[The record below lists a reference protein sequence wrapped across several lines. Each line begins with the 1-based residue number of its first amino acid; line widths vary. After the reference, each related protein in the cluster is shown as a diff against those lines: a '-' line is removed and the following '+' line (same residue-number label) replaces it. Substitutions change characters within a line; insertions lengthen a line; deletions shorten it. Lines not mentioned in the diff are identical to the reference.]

1 MLNRPDK
8 SIRERLSK
16 LETHLN
22 NENPLLL
29 DVVSRFKK
37 LDTIAYRMGLLDT
50 MESYATSIPWWPLV
64 SILGTFS
71 AGKSSFI
78 NNFLDDKLQLTG
90 NQAVDDKFTVITYSS
105 SQDNRVLP
113 GVALNS
119 DPRFPFYQMSDEI
132 DKVASG
138 EGRRIDAYLQMKTS
152 HSDKLSGKIIIDSPG
167 FDADEQRNAILR
179 LTDHIVDLSD
189 LVLVFFDARHPEPG
203 AMQDTLDH
211 LVGNTISR
219 SDSEKFLYI
228 LNQIDTAALEDNPEA
243 VVAAWQRALA
253 AKGLTAGRFYSIYN
267 EDVAVPIEDEAIRQ
281 RFQRKCKQDKAAIF
295 ERVHQVEVER
305 SYRIVGAL
313 QTIASDIEE
322 HVVPVVKEAMSKW
335 LKMVLTL
342 DAVAAGLFIIVMFA
356 MGQWFDSWALFS
368 YDFSNETAL
377 SSIKL
382 GAVIVGFLFVHFSAR
397 AFAARRIAKKIISMI
412 KIDKSLA
419 GSNREGRLLAGNIR
433 KAFLKNTQ
441 PLRSIF
447 RPMPVGWSMRSK
459 RTLAQ
464 VRADACDFVQTM
476 NDRYTK
482 PSGQAIVPEASAGV
496 SSEPDEGSSRAPQL
510 EEVVSSVPEGTPES
524 SENIESAKA

>member
-8 SIRERLSK
+8 SIRDRLSK
-16 LETHLN
+16 LEAHLN

-37 LDTIAYRMGLLDT
+37 LDSVAYKMGLLNT
-50 MESYATSIPWWPLV
+50 KESYATSIPWWPLV
-64 SILGTFS
+64 SVLGTFS

-78 NNFLDDKLQLTG
+78 NNFLNDKLQLTG
-90 NQAVDDKFTVITYSS
+90 NQAVDDKFTVITYSNS
-105 SQDNRVLP
+105 KENRVLP
-113 GVALNS
+113 GIALNS

-189 LVLVFFDARHPEPG
+189 LVLVLFDARHPEPG

-228 LNQIDTAALEDNPEA
+228 LNQIDTAAQEDNPES

-253 AKGLTAGRFYSIYN
+253 AKGLTAGRFYAIYN
-267 EDVAVPIEDEAIRQ
+267 EDVAVPIKDEAVRH
-281 RFQRKCKQDKAAIF
+281 RFEKKCEQDKAAIF
-295 ERVHQVEVER
+295 ERIHQVEVER

-313 QTIASDIEE
+313 QTIASDIEN
-322 HVVPVVKEAMSKW
+322 HVVPVVKEAMGKW
-335 LKMVLTL
+335 MKMVLIL
-342 DAVAAGLFIIVMFA
+342 DAVAIGLFFA
-356 MGQWFDSWALFS
+356 VFLVLAQSFDVWSLFS
-368 YDFSNETAL
+368 YDFANDSVTSA
-377 SSIKL
+377 IKL
-382 GAVIVGFLFVHFSAR
+382 GSVIIAFLIVHFSAR
-397 AFAARRIAKKIISMI
+397 VFSSKIIVKKISSMVTI
-412 KIDKSLA
+412 NKNLA
-419 GSNREGRLLAGNIR
+419 GQERDGKILAGNIK

-441 PLRSIF
+441 PLRSLF

-459 RTLAQ
+459 RVLAQ
-464 VRADACDFVQTM
+464 VSADTGEFIQGM

-482 PSGQAIVPEASAGV
+482 PSG
-496 SSEPDEGSSRAPQL
+496 
-510 EEVVSSVPEGTPES
+510 ES
-524 SENIESAKA
+524 SGKAPSDIAQSEEANETMLDSAVKEPV

>member
-8 SIRERLSK
+8 SIRDRLTK
-16 LETHLN
+16 LESHLN

-37 LDTIAYRMGLLDT
+37 LDTVAYKMGLLDT
-50 MESYATSIPWWPLV
+50 SESYATSIPWWPLV
-64 SILGTFS
+64 SVLGTFS

-78 NNFLDDKLQLTG
+78 NNFLGDKLQLTG
-90 NQAVDDKFTVITYSS
+90 NQAVDDKFTVITYSNS
-105 SQDNRVLP
+105 KENRVLP
-113 GVALNS
+113 GIALNS

-132 DKVASG
+132 EKVTEG

-167 FDADEQRNAILR
+167 FDADDQRNAILR
-179 LTDHIVDLSD
+179 LTNHIVDLSD

-211 LVGNTISR
+211 LVGNTINR

-228 LNQIDTAALEDNPEA
+228 LNQIDTAAQEDNPEA

-267 EDVAVPIEDEAIRQ
+267 SDVAVPIADEAVRQ
-281 RFQRKCKQDKAAIF
+281 RFERKCAQDKSAIF
-295 ERVHQVEVER
+295 ERIHQVEVER
-305 SYRIVGAL
+305 SYRIVGAM
-313 QTIASDIEE
+313 QTIAGDIED

-335 LKMVLTL
+335 LKMVMAL
-342 DAVAAGLFIIVMFA
+342 DAVAIAIFLLVLLVLGNT
-356 MGQWFDSWALFS
+356 FDSWALFS
-368 YDFSNETAL
+368 YDFTDANIM

-382 GAVIVGFLFVHFSAR
+382 ALVIIGFSVVHFTARAFSAR
-397 AFAARRIAKKIISMI
+397 LIAKKINTKIA
-412 KIDKSLA
+412 IDKTLA
-419 GSNREGRLLAGNIR
+419 GESREGKILAGNIR

-441 PLRSIF
+441 PLRSLF

-459 RTLAQ
+459 RILNE
-464 VRADACDFVQTM
+464 VSEDSSEFIQTM
-476 NDRYTK
+476 NDRFTR
-482 PSGQAIVPEASAGV
+482 PSGDSPVAK
-496 SSEPDEGSSRAPQL
+496 PQL
-510 EEVVSSVPEGTPES
+510 ESGDIDQDNAQSASVETLQPVKNANES
-524 SENIESAKA
+524 

>member
-8 SIRERLSK
+8 SIRDRLTK

-22 NENPLLL
+22 NENPLLI

-37 LDTIAYRMGLLDT
+37 LDTVAYKMGLLDT
-50 MESYATSIPWWPLV
+50 TDSYATSIPWWPLV

-90 NQAVDDKFTVITYSS
+90 NQAVDDKFTVITYSNS
-105 SQDNRVLP
+105 KENRVLP
-113 GVALNS
+113 GIALNS

-152 HSDKLSGKIIIDSPG
+152 HSDKLSGKILIDSPG

-189 LVLVFFDARHPEPG
+189 LVLVLFDARHPEPG

-211 LVGNTISR
+211 LVGNTINR

-228 LNQIDTAALEDNPEA
+228 LNQIDTAAQEDNPEA

-267 EDVAVPIEDEAIRQ
+267 QDVAVPIEDEAVRQ
-281 RFQRKCKQDKAAIF
+281 RFESKCEQDKAAIF
-295 ERVHQVEVER
+295 ERIHQVEVER
-305 SYRIVGAL
+305 SYRILGAL
-313 QTIASDIEE
+313 QTIAGDIEN
-322 HVVPVVKEAMSKW
+322 HVVPVVKAAMTRW
-335 LKMVLTL
+335 LKMVLTI
-342 DAVAAGLFIIVMFA
+342 DAIAIGIFMIVLFVLSNM
-356 MGQWFDSWALFS
+356 FDSWALFS
-368 YDFSNETAL
+368 YDFTDEAIISSLKL
-377 SSIKL
+377 SL
-382 GAVIVGFLFVHFSAR
+382 TVVGFLVVHFTARAFSAR
-397 AFAARRIAKKIISMI
+397 VIAKKLMSSIFA
-412 KIDKSLA
+412 DKSLA
-419 GSNREGRLLAGNIR
+419 GEHREGKILAGSIK

-441 PLRSIF
+441 PLRSLF

-464 VRADACDFVQTM
+464 VAADASEFIQTM
-476 NDRYTK
+476 NDRYTR
-482 PSGQAIVPEASAGV
+482 PSGMK
-496 SSEPDEGSSRAPQL
+496 EPDTAAQVNPVQGEAEPADANQAA
-510 EEVVSSVPEGTPES
+510 SVEPLSTVK
-524 SENIESAKA
+524 SETH

>member
-8 SIRERLSK
+8 SIRDRLTK

-22 NENPLLL
+22 NENPMLF

-37 LDTIAYRMGLLDT
+37 LDTVAYKMGLLDT
-50 MESYATSIPWWPLV
+50 KESYATSIPWWPLV

-78 NNFLDDKLQLTG
+78 NNFLGDKLQLTG
-90 NQAVDDKFTVITYSS
+90 NQAVDDKFTVVSYSNS
-105 SQDNRVLP
+105 KDNRTLP
-113 GVALNS
+113 GIALNS

-152 HSDKLSGKIIIDSPG
+152 HSDKLSGKIFIDSPG
-167 FDADEQRNAILR
+167 FDADEQRNTILR
-179 LTDHIVDLSD
+179 LTDYIVDLSD

-211 LVGNTISR
+211 LVAHTIKR

-228 LNQIDTAALEDNPEA
+228 LNQIDTAAQEDNPEA

-267 EDVAVPIEDEAIRQ
+267 SDVSVPIENEAVRQ
-281 RFQRKCKQDKAAIF
+281 RFESKCNQDKSAIF
-295 ERVHQVEVER
+295 DRIHQVEIER

-313 QTIASDIEE
+313 QTIAGDIETQ
-322 HVVPVVKEAMSKW
+322 VVPIVKASMAKW
-335 LKMVLTL
+335 LKMVLVL
-342 DAVAAGLFIIVMFA
+342 DAIAVGLFIVVLFVL
-356 MGQWFDSWALFS
+356 GQWLDSWALFD
-368 YDFSNETAL
+368 YDFVDENIVSA
-377 SSIKL
+377 IKL
-382 GAVIVGFLFVHFSAR
+382 GLTVLGFTVVHFSVRTFSAKV
-397 AFAARRIAKKIISMI
+397 IADKITANVS
-412 KIDKSLA
+412 IDRNLA
-419 GSNREGRLLAGNIR
+419 GEHREGKIQAGNIK

-441 PLRSIF
+441 MLRSIF

-459 RTLAQ
+459 RALAQ
-464 VRADACDFVQTM
+464 VTSDACDFIQTM
-476 NDRYTK
+476 NDRHTK
-482 PSGQAIVPEASAGV
+482 PSGKSVEIEDIK
-496 SSEPDEGSSRAPQL
+496 SE
-510 EEVVSSVPEGTPES
+510 EEV
-524 SENIESAKA
+524 A

>member
-16 LETHLN
+16 LEAHLN

-37 LDTIAYRMGLLDT
+37 LDTIAYKMGLLET
-50 MESYATSIPWWPLV
+50 KESYATSIPWWPLV
-64 SILGTFS
+64 SVLGTFS

-78 NNFLDDKLQLTG
+78 NNFLGDKLQRTG
-90 NQAVDDKFTVITYSS
+90 NQAVDDKFTVVTYSNS
-105 SQDNRVLP
+105 KENRVLP
-113 GVALNS
+113 GIALNS

-132 DKVASG
+132 DKVTEG

-211 LVGNTISR
+211 LVANTISR

-228 LNQIDTAALEDNPEA
+228 LNQIDTAAQEDNPEA
-243 VVAAWQRALA
+243 VVASWQRALA

-267 EDVAVPIEDEAIRQ
+267 SDVAVPIEDEAVRK
-281 RFQRKCKQDKAAIF
+281 RFEQKCEQDKSAII
-295 ERVHQVEVER
+295 ERIHQVEVER
-305 SYRIVGAL
+305 SYRIVGAI
-313 QTIASDIEE
+313 QTIAGDIEN
-322 HVVPVVKEAMSKW
+322 HVVPVVKQAMTKW
-335 LKMVLTL
+335 MKMVLAL
-342 DAVAAGLFIIVMFA
+342 DAVAVAMFIIFLWVLS
-356 MGQWFDSWALFS
+356 QWFDSWALFS
-368 YDFSNETAL
+368 YDFIDANMV

-382 GAVIVGFLFVHFSAR
+382 GVVVSGFTVLHFFSRAFSAK
-397 AFAARRIAKKIISMI
+397 IVAKKIITTVV
-412 KIDKSLA
+412 IDKNLA
-419 GSNREGRLLAGNIR
+419 GENREVKVQAGDIKR
-433 KAFLKNTQ
+433 AFLKNTQ

-447 RPMPVGWSMRSK
+447 RPVPVGWSMRSK
-459 RTLAQ
+459 RLLAT
-464 VRADACDFVQTM
+464 VTADASEFIQTM

-482 PSGQAIVPEASAGV
+482 PSGNKVQSDKVPADQA
-496 SSEPDEGSSRAPQL
+496 GSVESIKA
-510 EEVVSSVPEGTPES
+510 ENSGT
-524 SENIESAKA
+524 NL

>member
-8 SIRERLSK
+8 SIRDRLTK

-29 DVVSRFKK
+29 DVVTQFKK
-37 LDTIAYRMGLLDT
+37 LDTVAYKMGLLDT
-50 MESYATSIPWWPLV
+50 SESYATNIPWWPLV

-78 NNFLDDKLQLTG
+78 NNFLGDKLQLTG

-105 SQDNRVLP
+105 SKENRVLP

-132 DKVASG
+132 DKVTSG

-152 HSDKLSGKIIIDSPG
+152 HSDKVSGKIIIDSPG
-167 FDADEQRNAILR
+167 FDADEQRNTILR

-211 LVGNTISR
+211 LVGNTINR

-228 LNQIDTAALEDNPEA
+228 LNQIDTAAQEDNPEA

-267 EDVAVPIEDEAIRQ
+267 NDVAVPIEDEAVRK
-281 RFQRKCKQDKAAIF
+281 RFENKCQQDKAAIF
-295 ERVHQVEVER
+295 ERIHQVEVER

-313 QTIASDIEE
+313 QTIANDIES
-322 HVVPVVKEAMSKW
+322 HIVPVVKQAMTKW

-342 DAVAAGLFIIVMFA
+342 DAVAIGLFIALIMIF
-356 MGQWFDSWALFS
+356 GQWFDSWALFS
-368 YDFSNETAL
+368 YDFTDDNIV

-382 GAVIVGFLFVHFSAR
+382 GLVLAGFSVVHFSAR
-397 AFAARRIAKKIISMI
+397 AVSAKIVARNIAANIIV
-412 KIDKSLA
+412 DKNLA
-419 GSNREGRLLAGNIR
+419 GELREGKILAGDIK

-441 PLRSIF
+441 PLRSLF

-459 RTLAQ
+459 RLLTQ
-464 VRADACDFVQTM
+464 VTTDACEFIQGM
-476 NDRYTK
+476 NDRYTR
-482 PSGQAIVPEASAGV
+482 PSGSKG
-496 SSEPDEGSSRAPQL
+496 QL
-510 EEVVSSVPEGTPES
+510 EESVEEAQDTAVETLTPAES
-524 SENIESAKA
+524 ESR

>member
-16 LETHLN
+16 LESHLN
-22 NENPLLL
+22 NENPLLI

-37 LDTIAYRMGLLDT
+37 LDTIAYKMGLLDT
-50 MESYATSIPWWPLV
+50 KESYATSIPWWPLV
-64 SILGTFS
+64 SVLGTFS

-78 NNFLDDKLQLTG
+78 NNFLGDKLQLTG
-90 NQAVDDKFTVITYSS
+90 NQAVDDKFTVVTYSS
-105 SQDNRVLP
+105 SKENRVLP

-132 DKVASG
+132 DKVTSG

-152 HSDKLSGKIIIDSPG
+152 HSDKVSGKIIIDSPG

-211 LVGNTISR
+211 LVGNTINR

-228 LNQIDTAALEDNPEA
+228 LNQIDTAAQEDNPEA

-267 EDVAVPIEDEAIRQ
+267 QDLAVPIEDEAVRK
-281 RFQRKCKQDKAAIF
+281 RFESKCAQDKAAIY
-295 ERVHQVEVER
+295 ERIHQVEVER

-313 QTIASDIEE
+313 ETIASDIENQ
-322 HVVPVVKEAMSKW
+322 VVPIVKEAMTRW
-335 LKMVLTL
+335 LKWVLTL
-342 DAVAAGLFIIVMFA
+342 DAVAVGVFIVLMSVLS
-356 MGQWFDSWALFS
+356 QWFDVWALFS
-368 YDFSNETAL
+368 YDFTNDSVL

-382 GAVIVGFLFVHFSAR
+382 GVVLVAFAVVHFSAR
-397 AFAARRIAKKIISMI
+397 RFSARKIAEKIINKVS
-412 KIDKSLA
+412 IDKNLA
-419 GSNREGRLLAGNIR
+419 GKSREARTLAGNI
-433 KAFLKNTQ
+433 KQAFLKNTQ
-441 PLRSIF
+441 PLRSVF

-459 RTLAQ
+459 RVLAE
-464 VRADACDFVQTM
+464 VSGDASEFIQTM

-482 PSGQAIVPEASAGV
+482 PSGEKPQVDDVTSDGV
-496 SSEPDEGSSRAPQL
+496 DETLKPTVSGSR
-510 EEVVSSVPEGTPES
+510 
-524 SENIESAKA
+524 

>member
-8 SIRERLSK
+8 SIRDRLTK

-37 LDTIAYRMGLLDT
+37 LDTVAYKMGLLDT
-50 MESYATSIPWWPLV
+50 SESYATSIPWWPLV
-64 SILGTFS
+64 SVLGTFS

-78 NNFLDDKLQLTG
+78 NNFLGDKLQLTG
-90 NQAVDDKFTVITYSS
+90 NQAVDDKFTVVTYSS
-105 SQDNRVLP
+105 SKENRVLP
-113 GVALNS
+113 GIALNS

-132 DKVASG
+132 EKVASG

-203 AMQDTLDH
+203 AMHDTLDH
-211 LVGNTISR
+211 LVGNTINR

-228 LNQIDTAALEDNPEA
+228 LNQIDTAAQEDNPEA

-267 EDVAVPIEDEAIRQ
+267 EDVAVPIEDEAVRK
-281 RFQRKCKQDKAAIF
+281 RFERKCEQDKAAIF
-295 ERVHQVEVER
+295 ERIHQVEVER

-313 QTIASDIEE
+313 QTISGDIEN
-322 HVVPVVKEAMSKW
+322 HVIPVVKTAMTKW

-342 DAVAAGLFIIVMFA
+342 DAMAIGIFA
-356 MGQWFDSWALFS
+356 VILLVLSNVFDSWALFS
-368 YDFSNETAL
+368 YDFTDANIM

-382 GAVIVGFLFVHFSAR
+382 GFTVAGFLVVHFSAR
-397 AFAARRIAKKIISMI
+397 AFSARVIAKQIVTKTA
-412 KIDKSLA
+412 IDKNLA
-419 GSNREGRLLAGNIR
+419 GANREGKILAGNI
-433 KAFLKNTQ
+433 KNAFLKNTQ
-441 PLRSIF
+441 PLRSVF

-459 RTLAQ
+459 RTLLE
-464 VRADACDFVQTM
+464 VTADACEFIQTM

-482 PSGQAIVPEASAGV
+482 PSGASSTDKLSDKEA
-496 SSEPDEGSSRAPQL
+496 QL
-510 EEVVSSVPEGTPES
+510 EDIT
-524 SENIESAKA
+524 SAAEQGAAVEALKTVKQETS

>member
-8 SIRERLSK
+8 SIRDRLTK

-37 LDTIAYRMGLLDT
+37 LDTVAYKMGLLDT
-50 MESYATSIPWWPLV
+50 SESYATSIPWWPLV
-64 SILGTFS
+64 SVLGTFS

-78 NNFLDDKLQLTG
+78 NHFLGDKLQLTG

-105 SQDNRVLP
+105 SQENRVLP

-203 AMQDTLDH
+203 AMHDTLDH
-211 LVGNTISR
+211 LVGNTINR

-228 LNQIDTAALEDNPEA
+228 LNQIDTAAQEDNPEA

-267 EDVAVPIEDEAIRQ
+267 QDVAVPIEDEAVRQ
-281 RFQRKCKQDKAAIF
+281 RFERKCEQDKAAIF
-295 ERVHQVEVER
+295 DRIHQVEVER

-313 QTIASDIEE
+313 QTIASDIEKQ
-322 HVVPVVKEAMSKW
+322 VVPVVKSAMMKW
-335 LKMVLTL
+335 LKMVLML
-342 DAVAAGLFIIVMFA
+342 DAIAIAMFA
-356 MGQWFDSWALFS
+356 VILLVLSNVFDSWALFS
-368 YDFSNETAL
+368 YDFANANII

-382 GAVIVGFLFVHFSAR
+382 GLTVVGFAVVHFSAR
-397 AFAARRIAKKIISMI
+397 AFSARIIAKQILTKVV
-412 KIDKSLA
+412 IDKNLA
-419 GSNREGRLLAGNIR
+419 GEHREGKILAGNIQ

-441 PLRSIF
+441 PLRSMF

-459 RTLAQ
+459 RALVQ
-464 VRADACDFVQTM
+464 VTADACGFIQTM
-476 NDRYTK
+476 NDRYTR
-482 PSGQAIVPEASAGV
+482 PSGEK
-496 SSEPDEGSSRAPQL
+496 PQL
-510 EEVVSSVPEGTPES
+510 EETTPEPVQS
-524 SENIESAKA
+524 AAVETMQPAKSETH

>member
-8 SIRERLSK
+8 SIRERLTK

-22 NENPLLL
+22 NENPLLC

-37 LDTIAYRMGLLDT
+37 LDSVAYKMGLLET
-50 MESYATSIPWWPLV
+50 RESYATSIPWWPLV
-64 SILGTFS
+64 SVLGTFS

-78 NNFLDDKLQLTG
+78 NNFLGDKLQLTG
-90 NQAVDDKFTVITYSS
+90 NQAVDDKFTVVTYSNS
-105 SQDNRVLP
+105 KDNRVLP
-113 GVALNS
+113 GIALNS
-119 DPRFPFYQMSDEI
+119 DPRFPFYQMSNEI

-152 HSDKLSGKIIIDSPG
+152 SSDKLSGKIIIDSPG

-211 LVGNTISR
+211 LVGHTINR

-228 LNQIDTAALEDNPEA
+228 LNQIDTAAQEDNPEA

-267 EDVAVPIEDEAIRQ
+267 SDVAVPIADDAVRK
-281 RFQRKCKQDKAAIF
+281 RFESKCNIDKSAIF
-295 ERVHQVEVER
+295 ERIHQVEIER

-313 QTIASDIEE
+313 QTIASDIEMQ
-322 HVVPVVKEAMSKW
+322 VVPIVKEAMTKW
-335 LKMVLTL
+335 LKMVLVL
-342 DAVAAGLFIIVMFA
+342 DAVAVGLFIIVLSVLA
-356 MGQWFDSWALFS
+356 QWFDSWTLFD
-368 YDFSNETAL
+368 YDFINDGTT

-382 GAVIVGFLFVHFSAR
+382 GLSFVAYTVVHFSAR
-397 AFAARRIAKKIISMI
+397 TFAAKVVANKITAKIS
-412 KIDKSLA
+412 IDKNLA
-419 GSNREGRLLAGNIR
+419 GEHREGKILAGNI
-433 KAFLKNTQ
+433 KQAFLKNTQ
-441 PLRSIF
+441 PLRSVF

-459 RTLAQ
+459 RTLVQ
-464 VRADACDFVQTM
+464 VAADACEFIQTM

-482 PSGQAIVPEASAGV
+482 PSGKAEADVDLAAEKV
-496 SSEPDEGSSRAPQL
+496 S
-510 EEVVSSVPEGTPES
+510 
-524 SENIESAKA
+524 K

>member
-8 SIRERLSK
+8 SIRDRLTK
-16 LETHLN
+16 LESHLN
-22 NENPLLL
+22 NENPLLF

-37 LDTIAYRMGLLDT
+37 LDTVAYKMGLLDT
-50 MESYATSIPWWPLV
+50 SESYATTIPWWPLV

-78 NNFLDDKLQLTG
+78 NNFLGDKLQLTG
-90 NQAVDDKFTVITYSS
+90 NQAVDDKFTVVTYSNS
-105 SQDNRVLP
+105 KENRVLP
-113 GVALNS
+113 GIALDS

-132 DKVASG
+132 DKVALG

-211 LVGNTISR
+211 LVGHTINR

-228 LNQIDTAALEDNPEA
+228 LNQIDTAAQEDNPEA

-267 EDVAVPIEDEAIRQ
+267 SDVSVPIEDEAVRIR
-281 RFQRKCKQDKAAIF
+281 FENKCKQDKSAIF
-295 ERVHQVEVER
+295 DRIHQVEVER

-313 QTIASDIEE
+313 QTISGDIEN
-322 HVVPVVKEAMSKW
+322 HVVPIVKDAMTKW

-342 DAVAAGLFIIVMFA
+342 DAVAIGIFALVMFVL
-356 MGQWFDSWALFS
+356 GQWFDSWALFA
-368 YDFSNETAL
+368 YDFTGDSVV
-377 SSIKL
+377 SSVKL
-382 GAVIVGFLFVHFSAR
+382 GVTLIGFLIVHFSAR
-397 AFAARRIAKKIISMI
+397 KFSAKVVANKITS
-412 KIDKSLA
+412 KVFLDKNLA
-419 GSNREGRLLAGNIR
+419 GEHREGKIQAGNIR
-433 KAFLKNTQ
+433 NAFLKNTQ
-441 PLRSIF
+441 SLRSLF

-464 VRADACDFVQTM
+464 VASDACDFIQTM

-482 PSGQAIVPEASAGV
+482 PSGKIQQSEAARV
-496 SSEPDEGSSRAPQL
+496 DAVT
-510 EEVVSSVPEGTPES
+510 EEVAVES
-524 SENIESAKA
+524 

>member
-29 DVVSRFKK
+29 DVVTRFKK
-37 LDTIAYRMGLLDT
+37 LDTVAYKMGLLDT
-50 MESYATSIPWWPLV
+50 KDSYATSIPWWPLV
-64 SILGTFS
+64 SVLGTFS

-78 NNFLDDKLQLTG
+78 NNFLNDKLQLTG

-105 SQDNRVLP
+105 SKENRVLP

-119 DPRFPFYQMSDEI
+119 DPRFPFYQMSNEI

-189 LVLVFFDARHPEPG
+189 LVLVLFDARHPEPG
-203 AMQDTLDH
+203 AMQDTLEH

-228 LNQIDTAALEDNPEA
+228 LNQIDTAAQEDNPEA

-253 AKGLTAGRFYSIYN
+253 AKGLTAGRFYAIYN
-267 EDVAVPIEDEAIRQ
+267 EDVAVPIEDEAVRK
-281 RFQRKCKQDKAAIF
+281 RFEKKCEQDKAAIF
-295 ERVHQVEVER
+295 ERIHQVEVER

-313 QTIASDIEE
+313 QTIAGDIED
-322 HVVPVVKEAMSKW
+322 HVVPVVKEAMVKW

-342 DAVAAGLFIIVMFA
+342 DAVAIGLFIIAMFGL
-356 MGQWFDSWALFS
+356 GQWFDVWSLFS
-368 YDFSNETAL
+368 YDFTNEVIV
-377 SSIKL
+377 SSIKA
-382 GAVIVGFLFVHFSAR
+382 AVVVLAFSVVHYSAR
-397 AFAARRIAKKIISMI
+397 AFSAKRIAKKVISMVA
-412 KIDKSLA
+412 IDKNLA
-419 GSNREGRLLAGNIR
+419 GENREGKILAGNIK
-433 KAFLKNTQ
+433 KAFLKNTT

-459 RTLAQ
+459 RILAQ
-464 VRADACDFVQTM
+464 VNADTCEVIQTM

-482 PSGQAIVPEASAGV
+482 PSGHKA
-496 SSEPDEGSSRAPQL
+496 QL
-510 EEVVSSVPEGTPES
+510 EDVTINQDAVVEA
-524 SENIESAKA
+524 IEPAKEPLIKS

>member
-37 LDTIAYRMGLLDT
+37 LDTVAYKMGLLDT
-50 MESYATSIPWWPLV
+50 SESYATSIPWWPLV
-64 SILGTFS
+64 SVLGTFS

-78 NNFLDDKLQLTG
+78 NNFLGDKLQLTG
-90 NQAVDDKFTVITYSS
+90 NQAVDDKFTVVTYSGS
-105 SQDNRVLP
+105 KDSRVLP
-113 GVALNS
+113 GIALNS

-132 DKVASG
+132 EKVASG

-211 LVGNTISR
+211 LVANTINR

-228 LNQIDTAALEDNPEA
+228 LNQIDTAAQEDNPEA

-267 EDVAVPIEDEAIRQ
+267 QDVAVPIEDEAVRK
-281 RFQRKCKQDKAAIF
+281 RFERKCEQDKAAIF
-295 ERVHQVEVER
+295 ERIHQVEVER

-313 QTIASDIEE
+313 QTIAGDIEN
-322 HVVPVVKEAMSKW
+322 HVVPVVKAAMTKW
-335 LKMVLTL
+335 LKMVLVL
-342 DAVAAGLFIIVMFA
+342 DAVAIGAFA
-356 MGQWFDSWALFS
+356 VVLLVLSNMFDSWALFS
-368 YDFSNETAL
+368 YDFTSAGIM

-382 GAVIVGFLFVHFSAR
+382 GIVVIGFLMVHFTARAFSAR
-397 AFAARRIAKKIISMI
+397 VVVRKIVAKTA
-412 KIDKSLA
+412 IDKNLA
-419 GSNREGRLLAGNIR
+419 GEHRDGEILAGDIK

-441 PLRSIF
+441 PLRSMF
-447 RPMPVGWSMRSK
+447 RPMPVGWSMRTK
-459 RTLAQ
+459 RTLTQ
-464 VRADACDFVQTM
+464 VKADACEFIQTM
-476 NDRYTK
+476 NDRFTK
-482 PSGQAIVPEASAGV
+482 PSGAISSQEA
-496 SSEPDEGSSRAPQL
+496 QL
-510 EEVVSSVPEGTPES
+510 ENASPETGQDASVETLKAVAT
-524 SENIESAKA
+524 ENSHQ

>member
-8 SIRERLSK
+8 SIRERLTK
-16 LETHLN
+16 LEAHLN

-37 LDTIAYRMGLLDT
+37 LDTVAYKMGLLDT
-50 MESYATSIPWWPLV
+50 DESYATSIPWWPLV

-78 NNFLDDKLQLTG
+78 NNFLGDKLQLTG

-105 SQDNRVLP
+105 SKENRVLP

-132 DKVASG
+132 DKVALG

-152 HSDKLSGKIIIDSPG
+152 HSDRISGKIIIDSPG
-167 FDADEQRNAILR
+167 FDADDQRNAILR

-211 LVGNTISR
+211 LVGNTITR

-228 LNQIDTAALEDNPEA
+228 LNQIDTAAQEDNPEA

-267 EDVAVPIEDEAIRQ
+267 SDLAVPIDDEAVRK
-281 RFQRKCKQDKAAIF
+281 RFENKCEQDKAAIF
-295 ERVHQVEVER
+295 ERIHQVEVER

-313 QTIASDIEE
+313 ETIANDIENQ
-322 HVVPVVKEAMSKW
+322 VVPMVKDAMSKW
-335 LKMVLTL
+335 LKMVLAL
-342 DAVAAGLFIIVMFA
+342 DAAAAGIFIIIMFVLA
-356 MGQWFDSWALFS
+356 QWIDTWALFS
-368 YDFSNETAL
+368 YDFTNDSMM
-377 SSIKL
+377 SSVKL
-382 GAVIVGFLFVHFSAR
+382 GLVVVGFALVHFSIRGFSAKAVAR
-397 AFAARRIAKKIISMI
+397 KIVD
-412 KIDKSLA
+412 KVVIDKSLA
-419 GSNREGRLLAGNIR
+419 GKHREARTLAGNI
-433 KAFLKNTQ
+433 KQAFLKNTQ

-447 RPMPVGWSMRSK
+447 RPMPVGWSMRS
-459 RTLAQ
+459 RRLLAE
-464 VRADACDFVQTM
+464 VCADSSEFIQTM
-476 NDRYTK
+476 NDRYTR
-482 PSGQAIVPEASAGV
+482 PSGDEVAVAEVSEDNGINEAETV
-496 SSEPDEGSSRAPQL
+496 TTERA
-510 EEVVSSVPEGTPES
+510 
-524 SENIESAKA
+524 

>member
-22 NENPLLL
+22 NENPLLI

-37 LDTIAYRMGLLDT
+37 LDTIAYKMGLLST
-50 MESYATSIPWWPLV
+50 RESYATSIPWWPLV
-64 SILGTFS
+64 SVLGTFS

-78 NNFLDDKLQLTG
+78 NNFLGDQLQLTG
-90 NQAVDDKFTVITYSS
+90 NQAVDDKFTVVTYSNS
-105 SQDNRVLP
+105 KDHRVLP
-113 GVALNS
+113 GIALNS

-132 DKVASG
+132 DKVADG

-203 AMQDTLDH
+203 AMHDTLDH

-228 LNQIDTAALEDNPEA
+228 LNQIDTAAGEDNPEA
-243 VVAAWQRALA
+243 VVASWQRALA

-267 EDVAVPIEDEAIRQ
+267 EDVAVPIQDEAVRK
-281 RFQRKCKQDKAAIF
+281 RFENKCAKDKTAIF
-295 ERVHQVEVER
+295 ERIHQVEVER

-313 QTIASDIEE
+313 QTIAGDIE
-322 HVVPVVKEAMSKW
+322 HQVVPVVKAAMMKW
-335 LKMVLTL
+335 LKMVLAL
-342 DAVAAGLFIIVMFA
+342 DVSAIILFVVVLFVF
-356 MGQWFDSWALFS
+356 GQWFDSWALFS
-368 YDFSNETAL
+368 YDFTNDNII

-382 GAVIVGFLFVHFSAR
+382 GLTVLGFAVVHFSVR
-397 AFAARRIAKKIISMI
+397 AFSAKIIASKIDTKI
-412 KIDKSLA
+412 KIDKNIA
-419 GSNREGRLLAGNIR
+419 GEYREGKLLAGNI
-433 KAFLKNTQ
+433 KNAFLKNTQ
-441 PLRSIF
+441 PLRSMF
-447 RPMPVGWSMRSK
+447 RPIPVGWSMRSK
-459 RTLAQ
+459 RVLAQ
-464 VRADACDFVQTM
+464 VAADSCEFIQSM

-482 PSGQAIVPEASAGV
+482 PSGTKA
-496 SSEPDEGSSRAPQL
+496 QL
-510 EEVVSSVPEGTPES
+510 EEMDIKQDAAVEALKPVKSESVS
-524 SENIESAKA
+524 

>member
-8 SIRERLSK
+8 SIRDRLAK

-22 NENPLLL
+22 NENPLLI

-37 LDTIAYRMGLLDT
+37 LDTVAYKMGLLDT
-50 MESYATSIPWWPLV
+50 RDSYATSIPWWPLV

-78 NNFLDDKLQLTG
+78 NNFLGDKLQLTG
-90 NQAVDDKFTVITYSS
+90 NQAVDDKFTVITYSNS
-105 SQDNRVLP
+105 RENRVLP

-152 HSDKLSGKIIIDSPG
+152 HSDRLSGKIIIDSPG

-211 LVGNTISR
+211 LVGNTITR

-228 LNQIDTAALEDNPEA
+228 LNQIDTAAQEDNPEA

-267 EDVAVPIEDEAIRQ
+267 QDVAVPIADEAVRH
-281 RFQRKCKQDKAAIF
+281 RFENKCEQDKAAIF
-295 ERVHQVEVER
+295 ERIHQVEVER
-305 SYRIVGAL
+305 SYRILGAL
-313 QTIASDIEE
+313 QTIAGDIEN
-322 HVVPVVKEAMSKW
+322 HVVPVVKTAMTKW
-335 LKMVLTL
+335 LKMVLTI
-342 DAVAAGLFIIVMFA
+342 DAIAIGIFVLILFAFSNV
-356 MGQWFDSWALFS
+356 FDAWALFS
-368 YDFSNETAL
+368 YDFANAAIM
-377 SSIKL
+377 SSLKL
-382 GAVIVGFLFVHFSAR
+382 GLTVVGFLVVHFTARAFSAR
-397 AFAARRIAKKIISMI
+397 LVAKKMVSNVFA
-412 KIDKSLA
+412 DKSLA
-419 GSNREGRLLAGNIR
+419 GEHREGKILAGSIK

-464 VRADACDFVQTM
+464 VAADACDFIQTM

-482 PSGQAIVPEASAGV
+482 PSGIKSPDTEAAV
-496 SSEPDEGSSRAPQL
+496 NPVQD
-510 EEVVSSVPEGTPES
+510 EEVIPGTEQAASIEPLS
-524 SENIESAKA
+524 AVKSETN

>member
-8 SIRERLSK
+8 SIRDRLTK

-37 LDTIAYRMGLLDT
+37 LDTVAYKMGLLDT
-50 MESYATSIPWWPLV
+50 SESYATSIPWWPLV
-64 SILGTFS
+64 SVLGTFS

-78 NNFLDDKLQLTG
+78 NNFLGDKLQLTG

-105 SQDNRVLP
+105 SKENRVLP

-152 HSDKLSGKIIIDSPG
+152 HSDKLCGKIIIDSPG

-203 AMQDTLDH
+203 AMHDTLDH

-228 LNQIDTAALEDNPEA
+228 LNQIDTAAQEDNPEA

-267 EDVAVPIEDEAIRQ
+267 KDVAVPIEDEAVRQ
-281 RFQRKCKQDKAAIF
+281 RFEKKCEQDKAAIF
-295 ERVHQVEVER
+295 ERIHQVEIER

-313 QTIASDIEE
+313 QTIANDIENQ
-322 HVVPVVKEAMSKW
+322 VVPAVKAAMNKW
-335 LKMVLTL
+335 LKMVLML
-342 DAVAAGLFIIVMFA
+342 DAAAIAVFVVLLFVLSNVV
-356 MGQWFDSWALFS
+356 DSWALFS
-368 YDFSNETAL
+368 YDFTNENIV

-382 GAVIVGFLFVHFSAR
+382 GLLIAGFSVVHFSAR
-397 AFAARRIAKKIISMI
+397 AFAARVIAKQVVTKIV
-412 KIDKSLA
+412 IDKNLA
-419 GSNREGRLLAGNIR
+419 GEHREGKILAGNIK

-441 PLRSIF
+441 ALRSIF

-459 RTLAQ
+459 RTLIQ
-464 VRADACDFVQTM
+464 VTADACDFIQTM
-476 NDRYTK
+476 NDRYTR
-482 PSGQAIVPEASAGV
+482 PSGAK
-496 SSEPDEGSSRAPQL
+496 PQL
-510 EEVVSSVPEGTPES
+510 EDVASQSAQSASVETLQPVK
-524 SENIESAKA
+524 SETH